1 MHVFALELY
10 LIRRKDQYDNIVAMV
25 TGMLCALPVTIYFK
39 QECSPHKFFVT
50 NTIGALRCIKDWPNR
65 IDTELDIWFIMIFM
79 HLTSSHWN
87 VLSRAWVE
95 NTAFN

>member
-39 QECSPHKFFVT
+39 QLFSECSLQY
-50 NTIGALRCIKDWPNR
+50 NDTI
-65 IDTELDIWFIMIFM
+65 
-79 HLTSSHWN
+79 S
-87 VLSRAWVE
+87 
-95 NTAFN
+95 